1 MAGTATHLA
10 VADYI
15 CEKLGNDKFKSLPL
29 FYSGNIAPDAIHARA
44 NYVRAFKKHTHLTE
58 GISGGDFQN
67 PEKVAIFHERLIDY
81 ISTYYDST
89 SDESDLYLGYIT
101 HLVTDEYFNIHIRQ
115 QFVAAME
122 KEGIQQEDVEFFK
135 RIMKD
140 IDSIDAVI
148 LKKYPFKNDVRA
160 MLDGVWGYEIKDMVT
175 ADEISRSKRW
185 VVDKLFDSQN
195 SSSNAIYYCYEEAE
209 KFIVET
215 AEKIINRFSIG
226 ANFPKLL

>member
-15 CEKLGNDKFKSLPL
+15 CEKLGNSKFKSLPL

-44 NYVRAFKKHTHLTE
+44 NYIRAFKKHTHLTE

-67 PEKVAIFHERLIDY
+67 PEKVAIFHERLKDY

-89 SDESDLYLGYIT
+89 SNESDLYLGYIS

-115 QFVAAME
+115 QFVAAMG

-140 IDSIDAVI
+140 IDSIDTVI
-148 LKKYPFKNDVRA
+148 LEKYPFKNDVRTI
-160 MLDGVWGYEIKDMVT
+160 LDSVWGYEVKDMVT
-175 ADEISRSKRW
+175 ADEITRSKRW
-185 VVDKLFDSQN
+185 VIDKLFGSQH
-195 SSSNAIYYCYEEAE
+195 STASPMYYSYEEAH
-209 KFIVET
+209 KFIAET
-215 AEKIINRFSIG
+215 AENIIKRFSDDSF
-226 ANFPKLL
+226 FPKLL